1 MRTFQAWPRILP
13 LRLPVEG
20 KNSFHEFPTLRM
32 CEITRRNSSDRDVPA
47 VDFNTFIKHSIPFA
61 HNWMRD

>member
-1 MRTFQAWPRILP
+1 
-13 LRLPVEG
+13 
-20 KNSFHEFPTLRM
+20 M